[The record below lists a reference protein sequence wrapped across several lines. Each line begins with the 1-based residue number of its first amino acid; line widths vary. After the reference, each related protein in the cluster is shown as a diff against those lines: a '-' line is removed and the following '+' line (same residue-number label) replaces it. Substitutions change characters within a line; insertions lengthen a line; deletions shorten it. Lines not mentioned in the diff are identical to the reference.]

1 MKKNLPYA
9 MLRMLMNRNLDL
21 EKIMSLTFFE
31 YKKVMNVKN
40 KNVKALK
47 VLENILNELQN
58 NLNQNQMPV
67 RVG

>member
-9 MLRMLMNRNLDL
+9 MLKMLMNRNLDL

-58 NLNQNQMPV
+58 NLNQNKNLL